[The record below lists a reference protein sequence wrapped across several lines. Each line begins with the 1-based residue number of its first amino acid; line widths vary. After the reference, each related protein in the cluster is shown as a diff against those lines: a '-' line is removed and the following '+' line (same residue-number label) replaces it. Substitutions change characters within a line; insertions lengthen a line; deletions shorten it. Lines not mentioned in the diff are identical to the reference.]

1 MKSIYSF
8 IEELSD
14 EEDIAAYYEETFII
28 DDIDLGV
35 SSNGNML
42 SFTLHDTDQNI
53 LQKSIHPSRLANY
66 IVGINIIN
74 SVGAGRK
81 KNIGNALHASI
92 SLPTT
97 TMQKVIVPRKTILL
111 LAAESYANL
120 ISNLATLPR
129 KIHSHKPYNVKR

>member
-81 KNIGNALHASI
+81 KEHRKCSSCKHFTPNHNNAKGYCYKKNDTVTRSRI
-92 SLPTT
+92 IC
-97 TMQKVIVPRKTILL
+97 KFDFKPRDTPKKDSFT
-111 LAAESYANL
+111 
-120 ISNLATLPR
+120 
-129 KIHSHKPYNVKR
+129 